1 MRETTF
7 QSIYVRLGDTRES
20 VREKANIALCKLMDA
35 TVTPQQL
42 FEKLIPHFSHKNGK
56 VHCWMMFIVLFFN
69 LNHMDG

>member
-1 MRETTF
+1 MRDDLYNQT
-7 QSIYVRLGDTRES
+7 YLRLGDTRES

-56 VHCWMMFIVLFFN
+56 VHS
-69 LNHMDG
+69 

>member
-1 MRETTF
+1 MF
-7 QSIYVRLGDTRES
+7 YLRLGDTRES

-56 VHCWMMFIVLFFN
+56 VL
-69 LNHMDG
+69 

>member
-1 MRETTF
+1 MRDD
-7 QSIYVRLGDTRES
+7 IYNQTYFRLGDTRES

-56 VHCWMMFIVLFFN
+56 VHSSCWCLHDLQNINME
-69 LNHMDG
+69 